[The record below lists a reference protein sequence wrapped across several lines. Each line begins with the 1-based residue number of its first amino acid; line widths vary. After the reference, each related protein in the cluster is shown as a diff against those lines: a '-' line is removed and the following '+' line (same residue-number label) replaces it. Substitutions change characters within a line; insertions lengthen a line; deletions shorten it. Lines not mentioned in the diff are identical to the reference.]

1 LQSNPENPIAWRL
14 KGEINFYRE
23 DYDQAISDLRK
34 SKVLLDDPA
43 TRVFLAKAYVQMDRH
58 EDAITELRNAIDAPG
73 APIEARSLLEHI
85 YMRLGRKQAL
95 TKFYEETLD
104 KFPQSALWLDRA
116 GDFAVKT
123 GEFDKAEQYY
133 GKALSARRELHST
146 GETSDEIQDALYAAA
161 FDGYLKALVA
171 GAGTAGTNG
180 WNPGKLD
187 KLFEEAEKYKDSALA
202 PIAYFRMGQARA
214 TLGDRAGAIEY
225 CRTAVDKAGDN
236 ETLASEIL
244 QRMHV
249 LLGHDEVLKYCREKL
264 ESDPESLAANYTMFH
279 LAKISGDYDTAID
292 YIDRC
297 IRLTAPDSL
306 ERVVHTRNKGNVLIL
321 AYAKSSDKKYLATA
335 ISEYESLLAKMP
347 NKTGVAAVLN
357 NLAYVLAENDERL
370 SDALG
375 YAERALEARP
385 NDPGVLDTY
394 AYVLL
399 KNGKVSEAAESLAA
413 ALQQYQQDRIAVPA
427 EIYEHKGMIK
437 EELGAKT
444 EALAAYKRALDVGA
458 QTLSA
463 GARRRI
469 EAAVERVS
477 Q

>member
-1 LQSNPENPIAWRL
+1 
-14 KGEINFYRE
+14 
-23 DYDQAISDLRK
+23 
-34 SKVLLDDPA
+34 
-43 TRVFLAKAYVQMDRH
+43 VFLAKAYMQMDRH

-73 APIEARSLLEHI
+73 APAEARSLLEHI

-104 KFPQSALWLDRA
+104 TFPQSARWLNKA

-123 GEFDKAEQYY
+123 EEFDKAEQFYRRAVETRRNL
-133 GKALSARRELHST
+133 KASQNQGDGVH
-146 GETSDEIQDALYAAA
+146 DALYAAA
-161 FDGYLKALVA
+161 LDGYLKALIA
-171 GAGTAGTNG
+171 GAGTPDTSG
-180 WNPGKLD
+180 WDPGRLD
-187 KLFEEAEKYKDSALA
+187 RVLEEAGRYTDSALA
-202 PIAYFRMGQARA
+202 PLAYFRMGQARA

-244 QRMHV
+244 QRMYV
-249 LLGHDEVLKYCREKL
+249 LLGHDEVLKYCRQKL
-264 ESDPESLAANYTMFH
+264 ASAPQSLVANYTMFY

-297 IRLTAPDSL
+297 IELTAPDSL
-306 ERVVHTRNKGNVLIL
+306 ERVAHTRIKGNVLIL
-321 AYAKSSDKKYLATA
+321 AYASSSDKKYLATA

-347 NKTGVAAVLN
+347 NKTGVATVLN

-375 YAERALEARP
+375 YAERALDAKP

-413 ALQQYQQDRIAVPA
+413 ALQQYQQDKIAVPA

-437 EELGAKT
+437 EELGAKA

-458 QTLSA
+458 ETLSA

-469 EAAVERVS
+469 GAAVERVS
-477 Q
+477 P